1 MSDRITFSPD
11 QEMEMLGWLEAL
23 RDAGLTLD
31 EIIQGLLD
39 GTLTDPVDVSESEQD
54 IGVPRVPQEV

>member
-39 GTLTDPVDVSESEQD
+39 GTLTDPVDSGESQQD

>member
-11 QEMEMLGWLEAL
+11 QEMEILGWLEAL

>member
-39 GTLTDPVDVSESEQD
+39 GTLTDPVDVSESQQD